1 MLLLLFPTLPT
12 GARVVN
18 LINGRAQL
26 GCQCF
31 LQSLRLELGAAP
43 LPLFTENPRRPLLGS
58 SCIKATGQPL
68 TLGVSS
74 ARSIDNLVP
83 FGH

>member
-12 GARVVN
+12 GARMAD
-18 LINGRAQL
+18 LINGRTQL

-43 LPLFTENPRRPLLGS
+43 LPLCTNCLEEVFSETPIAPVL
-58 SCIKATGQPL
+58 
-68 TLGVSS
+68 
-74 ARSIDNLVP
+74 
-83 FGH
+83 